1 VWGKVGTKP
10 TDARDFIMLIVGVTG
25 GIGAGKTIVSKMMA
39 QLGARVIDADQIARQ
54 VVENQ
59 PQVLQELV
67 KVFGSGILEADG
79 SLNRREL
86 GRRAF
91 RDQHSRDRL
100 NGILHPPILT
110 RLKELLSQFRQS
122 GFGGIVVLDAAL
134 LVECRALT
142 LVDKLVVVEAPEDL
156 RRKRL
161 MEHLGLSGQ
170 EIQDRIDAQLPPEE
184 KIQKADYRILND
196 HDLPGLRKR
205 VRQVWLRLENE
216 LSGDRG

>member
-1 VWGKVGTKP
+1 
-10 TDARDFIMLIVGVTG
+10 MLIVGVTG
-25 GIGAGKTIVSKMMA
+25 GIGAGKSIVSKMMA
-39 QLGARVIDADQIARQ
+39 QLGARVIDADQIARE

-91 RDQHSRDRL
+91 RDQRGRDRL
-100 NGILHPPILT
+100 NEILHPPILT
-110 RLKELLSQFRQS
+110 RLNELLSQFRQA
-122 GFGGIVVLDAAL
+122 GFGGIVVVDAAL
-134 LVECRALT
+134 LVECRALV

-161 MEHLGLSGQ
+161 KEHLGLSVE
-170 EIQDRIDAQLPPEE
+170 EIQGRIDAQLPPEE
-184 KIQKADYRILND
+184 KTQKADYLILND
-196 HDLPGLRKR
+196 HDLPRLRER
-205 VRQVWLRLENE
+205 VRQVWLRLEE
-216 LSGDRG
+216 EMSGERG